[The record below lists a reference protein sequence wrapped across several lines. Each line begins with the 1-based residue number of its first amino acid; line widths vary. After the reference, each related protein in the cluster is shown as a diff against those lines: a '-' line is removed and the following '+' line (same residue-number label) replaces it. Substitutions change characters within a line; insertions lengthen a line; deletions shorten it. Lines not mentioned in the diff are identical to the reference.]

1 MLTGGQIQ
9 LFSSSIMNHEIT
21 SNALTVEITNQARWL
36 FFIALLG
43 ITACIAISC
52 VGATALLLGKTSI
65 GIFTTTASTV
75 STLPF
80 MRMVKTAHGWLN
92 TARKQ
97 LQSQ

>member
-1 MLTGGQIQ
+1 
-9 LFSSSIMNHEIT
+9 MNHVIT

-43 ITACIAISC
+43 ITACIVISS

-65 GIFTTTASTV
+65 GIFTTTASTL

-80 MRMVKTAHGWLN
+80 MHMVKTAHNWLN